1 MNLLVSGL
9 SITVMKVDEAILPL
23 LDAPTK
29 APAWPVGVD
38 GMFYYYVLKCYFLF
52 LIIEKVIE
60 AEIL

>member
-1 MNLLVSGL
+1 MNISVSGL
-9 SITVMKVDEAILPL
+9 SITVMKVDEAILQL

-38 GMFYYYVLKCYFLF
+38 GMFYYYVLKCYLLF
-52 LIIEKVIE
+52 LTIEKEIE